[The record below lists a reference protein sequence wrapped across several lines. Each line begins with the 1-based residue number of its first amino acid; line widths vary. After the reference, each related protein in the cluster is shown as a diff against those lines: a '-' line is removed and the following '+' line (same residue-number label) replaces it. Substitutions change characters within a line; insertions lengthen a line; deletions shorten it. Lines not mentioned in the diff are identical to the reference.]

1 MFNKPNAYG
10 KRPSCLHAAVYV
22 LKLSTGI
29 VKVGFTAGP
38 VKRLA
43 THRKTAEQHNQ
54 TVVGTW
60 VSPWHKVDVARENE
74 SRLKQWCAKQPGS
87 ISHGPE
93 HFSGLNIVT
102 VIERA
107 KQLDFPQPTAGEIEV
122 ATVSARTEGIFLHAA
137 FERVEEGMVA
147 SWVPE
152 IAAFLQRYLVEAGM
166 TWEFMTEKRSDCED
180 RSYLEISM
188 ACYFDHVGLNASRTF
203 MKEIYRLVG
212 ESEFEKALAVLDRA
226 LDQADRAAEQITGRC
241 IASEIAHATMLM
253 EAGVSREEAIRQAKE
268 HAIGSLH

>member
-10 KRPSCLHAAVYV
+10 KRPSSLHAAVYA
-22 LKLSTGI
+22 LELSTGI

-74 SRLKQWCAKQPGS
+74 SRLKQWCAEQPGS

-93 HFSGLNIVT
+93 HFSGLDIAA
-102 VIERA
+102 VIARA
-107 KQLDFPQPTAGEIEV
+107 KGLDFPQPTAGEIEV
-122 ATVSARTEGIFLHAA
+122 ASASARTSEIFLRAG
-137 FERVEEGMVA
+137 FEREEEGKVA

-152 IAAFLQRYLVEAGM
+152 IAAFLQSYLVETGM
-166 TWEFMTEKRSDCED
+166 TWEFMTEKRSDCGD

-188 ACYFDHVGLNASRTF
+188 ACYFDHVGLNASETF

-212 ESEFEKALAVLDRA
+212 ESEFEKVLVVLDRA
-226 LDQADRAAEQITGRC
+226 LDQADRAAEQATGHC
-241 IASEIAHATMLM
+241 IASEIAHATVLM
-253 EAGVSREEAIRQAKE
+253 EAGVSREEAMRQATE